1 MCSSDLQ
8 TFDFPARLARYI
20 PQAFQKGQRPYLFVL
35 AWLAMS
41 LVLMLMIFT
50 PDDKLFAP
58 RLFIFVL
65 VFTMYLLLQLG
76 ASESL
81 AVNVVLAGLSAQI
94 IYICL
99 MTGGVF
105 SPRLIWINLAPLVA
119 FYTLGKKQGFIW
131 LGLGLVSFLGLAI
144 CSVLGVFIENP
155 VFDQETLR
163 PSFILYS
170 TNLLAVSLIPFLY
183 KIGRAHV

>member
-1 MCSSDLQ
+1 MCSSDL
-8 TFDFPARLARYI
+8 
-20 PQAFQKGQRPYLFVL
+20 
-35 AWLAMS
+35 
-41 LVLMLMIFT
+41 
-50 PDDKLFAP
+50 
-58 RLFIFVL
+58 FVL
-65 VFTMYLLLQLG
+65 VLTMYLLLQLG

-131 LGLGLVSFLGLAI
+131 LGLGLVSFVGLAM
-144 CSVLGVFIENP
+144 CNVFGVFIENP

-170 TNLLAVSLIPFLY
+170 TNLLAVLLIPFLY
-183 KIGRAHV
+183 NNMFRKTFKTQIGRAHV

>member
-1 MCSSDLQ
+1 MSTPQ
-8 TFDFPARLARYI
+8 TLDFPTRLARYI
-20 PQAFQKGQRPYLFVL
+20 PRAFQKGQRPYLFVL
-35 AWLAMS
+35 AWLAMA
-41 LVLMLMIFT
+41 LVATLMIFT

-58 RLFIFVL
+58 RLFIFAL

-105 SPRLIWINLAPLVA
+105 HR
-119 FYTLGKKQGFIW
+119 
-131 LGLGLVSFLGLAI
+131 
-144 CSVLGVFIENP
+144 
-155 VFDQETLR
+155 D
-163 PSFILYS
+163 
-170 TNLLAVSLIPFLY
+170 
-183 KIGRAHV
+183 